1 MREMLIGAARTYY
14 MGMIN
19 KHIAN
24 VEILL
29 TNPVGI
35 GEDSHQDIQAVIE
48 VELGKIADYHDKL
61 EMLQKFFYQKGMIY
75 IKYLKDYIVT
85 KKLYITI
92 NI

>member
-19 KHIAN
+19 KHVAN

-48 VELGKIADYHDKL
+48 IEMGKIADYHDKL
-61 EMLQKFFYQKGMIY
+61 EMLSKFFVKPQKQEEE
-75 IKYLKDYIVT
+75 KT
-85 KKLYITI
+85 TEKKK
-92 NI
+92 

>member
-1 MREMLIGAARTYY
+1 MREMLISAARTYY

-19 KHIAN
+19 KHISN
-24 VEILL
+24 IEILL

-61 EMLQKFFYQKGMIY
+61 EVLQKFFAKPQQQEEK
-75 IKYLKDYIVT
+75 KDDKA
-85 KKLYITI
+85 KK
-92 NI
+92 

>member
-1 MREMLIGAARTYY
+1 MREMLISAARTYY

-48 VELGKIADYHDKL
+48 IEMGKIADYHDKL
-61 EMLQKFFYQKGMIY
+61 EMLTKFFVKPQKQEEE
-75 IKYLKDYIVT
+75 T
-85 KKLYITI
+85 TTEKKK
-92 NI
+92 

>member
-48 VELGKIADYHDKL
+48 IEMGKIADYHDKL
-61 EMLQKFFYQKGMIY
+61 EMLQKFFVKPQQQEQPKAEE
-75 IKYLKDYIVT
+75 KKKDD
-85 KKLYITI
+85 KS
-92 NI
+92 

>member
-1 MREMLIGAARTYY
+1 MREMLISAARTYY

-19 KHIAN
+19 KHVAN

-48 VELGKIADYHDKL
+48 IEMGKIADYHDKL
-61 EMLQKFFYQKGMIY
+61 EMLQKFFVKPQQQEQ
-75 IKYLKDYIVT
+75 LKAEE
-85 KKLYITI
+85 KKKDDKS
-92 NI
+92 

>member
-24 VEILL
+24 MEVIL

-35 GEDSHQDIQAVIE
+35 GEDAHQDIQAVIE
-48 VELGKIADYHDKL
+48 IELGKIADYHDKL
-61 EMLQKFFYQKGMIY
+61 EVLQKFFAKPQQQEEK
-75 IKYLKDYIVT
+75 KDDKT
-85 KKLYITI
+85 KKS
-92 NI
+92 

>member
-1 MREMLIGAARTYY
+1 MREMLIGAATTYY

-61 EMLQKFFYQKGMIY
+61 EVLQKFFAKQQTEQK
-75 IKYLKDYIVT
+75 T
-85 KKLYITI
+85 EEKKGK
-92 NI
+92 NDK

>member
-19 KHIAN
+19 KHLAN
-24 VEILL
+24 MEVLL

-48 VELGKIADYHDKL
+48 IELGKIADYHDKL
-61 EMLQKFFYQKGMIY
+61 EVLQKFFVKPQQQEEK
-75 IKYLKDYIVT
+75 KDDKA
-85 KKLYITI
+85 KK
-92 NI
+92 

>member
-1 MREMLIGAARTYY
+1 MRDMLIGAARTYY

-61 EMLQKFFYQKGMIY
+61 EMLQRFFVKTQEKQPVEE
-75 IKYLKDYIVT
+75 KKKDD
-85 KKLYITI
+85 KSS
-92 NI
+92 

>member
-1 MREMLIGAARTYY
+1 MLIVAARTYY

-24 VEILL
+24 MEVLL

-48 VELGKIADYHDKL
+48 IELGKIADYHDKL
-61 EMLQKFFYQKGMIY
+61 EMLTKFFVKSQQQEEK
-75 IKYLKDYIVT
+75 KNDEKT
-85 KKLYITI
+85 KK
-92 NI
+92 

>member
-1 MREMLIGAARTYY
+1 MLIGAARTYY

-24 VEILL
+24 MEVIL

-35 GEDSHQDIQAVIE
+35 GEDAHQDIQAVIE

-61 EMLQKFFYQKGMIY
+61 EVLQKFFVKTQQTEQATENKKG
-75 IKYLKDYIVT
+75 KNDK
-85 KKLYITI
+85 
-92 NI
+92 

>member
-1 MREMLIGAARTYY
+1 MREMLISAARTYY

-35 GEDSHQDIQAVIE
+35 GEDAHQDIQAVIE

-61 EMLQKFFYQKGMIY
+61 EMLSKFFVKPQKQEEE
-75 IKYLKDYIVT
+75 KT
-85 KKLYITI
+85 TEKKK
-92 NI
+92 

>member
-19 KHIAN
+19 RHIAN
-24 VEILL
+24 VEVLL

-61 EMLQKFFYQKGMIY
+61 EVWEKFFMKPEEQPQQEKEKG
-75 IKYLKDYIVT
+75 KNDK
-85 KKLYITI
+85 
-92 NI
+92 

>member
-19 KHIAN
+19 KHLAN

-61 EMLQKFFYQKGMIY
+61 EVLQKFFVKSQQQEQPKAEE
-75 IKYLKDYIVT
+75 KKKDD
-85 KKLYITI
+85 KS
-92 NI
+92 

>member
-1 MREMLIGAARTYY
+1 MRDMLIGAARTYY
-14 MGMIN
+14 MGLIN

-61 EMLQKFFYQKGMIY
+61 EVLQKFFVKTQQTKQATENKKG
-75 IKYLKDYIVT
+75 KNDK
-85 KKLYITI
+85 
-92 NI
+92 

>member
-19 KHIAN
+19 KHLAN
-24 VEILL
+24 MEVLL

-48 VELGKIADYHDKL
+48 IELGKIADYHDKL
-61 EMLQKFFYQKGMIY
+61 EVLQKFFVKPQQQQEEN
-75 IKYLKDYIVT
+75 KDDEKN
-85 KKLYITI
+85 KK
-92 NI
+92 

>member
-1 MREMLIGAARTYY
+1 MRDMLIGAARTYY
-14 MGMIN
+14 MGLIN

-61 EMLQKFFYQKGMIY
+61 EVLQKFFAKQQTEQK
-75 IKYLKDYIVT
+75 T
-85 KKLYITI
+85 EEKKGK
-92 NI
+92 NDK

>member
-24 VEILL
+24 MEVIL

-35 GEDSHQDIQAVIE
+35 GEDAHQAIQAVIE
-48 VELGKIADYHDKL
+48 IELGKIADYHDKL
-61 EMLQKFFYQKGMIY
+61 EMLQKFFVKPQEKQPVEE
-75 IKYLKDYIVT
+75 KKKDG
-85 KKLYITI
+85 KSS
-92 NI
+92 

>member
-1 MREMLIGAARTYY
+1 MRDMLIGAARTYY
-14 MGMIN
+14 MGLIN

-61 EMLQKFFYQKGMIY
+61 EMLTKFFVKPQKQEEE
-75 IKYLKDYIVT
+75 T
-85 KKLYITI
+85 TTEKKK
-92 NI
+92 